1 MMVPSYRTRI
11 VSNGRNIKIF
21 QAHAPWAPHHCTH
34 PDTNHVS
41 DRVLRQRLLL
51 EEYGAEIE
59 YIKGD
64 KNVVADALSRLP
76 TQELFLFDDTGDAE
90 FPLNLRLIADH
101 QHSDDYLQTQLRA
114 NSKKFIIIVRE

>member
-1 MMVPSYRTRI
+1 LLAISETLKYFKHMLLGHRIIVRTDHK
-11 VSNGRNIKIF
+11 NL
-21 QAHAPWAPHHCTH
+21 TH

-59 YIKGD
+59 YIKGE

-76 TQELFLFDDTGDAE
+76 TQELFLFDNEGDEE
-90 FPLNLRLIADH
+90 FPLNLQLIADYNKTMNTCKPN
-101 QHSDDYLQTQLRA
+101 SAPTRKSIILQ
-114 NSKKFIIIVRE
+114 